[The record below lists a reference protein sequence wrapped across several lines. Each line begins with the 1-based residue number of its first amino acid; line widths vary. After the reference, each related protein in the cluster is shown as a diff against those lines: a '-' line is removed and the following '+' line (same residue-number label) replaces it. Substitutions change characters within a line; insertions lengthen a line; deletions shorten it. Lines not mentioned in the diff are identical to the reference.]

1 MSYEI
6 RWDKKACKFL
16 RKLNKTDARRI
27 IKKVNDIKDYPAH
40 FLEWLV
46 DINAHKLRIGDY
58 RAIIDLNETD
68 KIVSVLLIGD
78 RKKIYKRLRRGK

>member
-6 RWDKKACKFL
+6 RWDKKALEFL

-40 FLEWLV
+40 FLEGLTE
-46 DINAHKLRIGDY
+46 INSHKLRIGDY
-58 RAIIDLNETD
+58 RVIIDLNETD
-68 KIVSVLLIGD
+68 KIVSVVLIGH
-78 RKKIYKRLRRGK
+78 RKDIYKRLRRGK